1 MKIMTWRFGVM
12 FALALLLGAC
22 RPQALGQPAPEPAA
36 PAVPGDPNQTAP
48 QPAAQPATQL
58 AVPGEVAAPTGG
70 PPTFPAET
78 VTSGDLPL
86 ADPGAD
92 PGAAPGA
99 EDALTQALRGISGVY
114 QE

>member
-1 MKIMTWRFGVM
+1 
-12 FALALLLGAC
+12 
-22 RPQALGQPAPEPAA
+22 
-36 PAVPGDPNQTAP
+36 
-48 QPAAQPATQL
+48 
-58 AVPGEVAAPTGG
+58 
-70 PPTFPAET
+70 